1 MNNFITDLL
10 DKMPSL
16 SSDELILQA
25 NAEPLYL
32 RKGMVLK
39 GTLNDRV
46 DRDELLED
54 IAALGIVGK
63 PAGPDFVYRP
73 DSGRFESMVFE
84 IINEPMFNYLSFR
97 FKLMELNKIT
107 QQNGGNNVY

>member
-10 DKMPSL
+10 DKMPSHGA
-16 SSDELILQA
+16 DELILQA

-46 DRDELLED
+46 DKDELLED
-54 IAALGIVGK
+54 LTALGIVGQ
-63 PAGPDFVYRP
+63 PAGPDFVYQP
-73 DSGRFESMVFE
+73 DSGQFESMVFE
-84 IINEPMFNYLSFR
+84 IANEPMFAYLSFR
-97 FKLMELNKIT
+97 FKLMELNKR
-107 QQNGGNNVY
+107 